1 MLEILPN
8 GKIIKKYIGIKEQE
22 KIIKELGLDGISPS
36 YNNAYTKNSPISTWN
51 KNQIIYEQKIEKI
64 YLDR

>member
-8 GKIIKKYIGIKEQE
+8 GKIIKKYIDIKEQE
-22 KIIKELGLDGISPS
+22 KIIKELGLDDISPS
-36 YNNAYTKNSPISTWN
+36 YNNAYTKNSPISAWN
-51 KNQIIYEQKIEKI
+51 KKQIIYEQKIEKI